1 MNIKIV
7 FLKLFLLTVL
17 FGMFFQASSQILQ
30 PVKWSFS
37 TEQISESEALL
48 VFKANID
55 AGWHLYAQ
63 DVPKGGPLPT
73 VIIFDKSASFQKLGK
88 ASETPKPKVEY
99 DATFEMNVGS
109 WEKQATFKQK
119 ISVLNTK
126 DFVIS
131 GRIEYMVCNEGSCI
145 PLEDDFS
152 FKVKGNPKATAVTE
166 SETPVETDTASPPV
180 NNDSLAPDTTAGI
193 ANEFVA
199 TEETP
204 VKKSLFWI
212 FIAGFIGGLIAL
224 LTPCVWPMIPMT
236 VSFFLK
242 RSKKR
247 SKAISDAIVYGLA
260 IIVIYVALGL
270 GVTLIFGADALNALS
285 TSALF
290 NILFFLLLVVFA
302 ISFFGAFE
310 LTLPSKWTNAMDRK
324 ADTTSGLLSIFFMA
338 FTLALVSFSCTGP
351 IIGTLLVEAVTQGAL
366 APTIGM
372 TGFATALAIP
382 FALFA
387 IFPSW
392 LNTMPKSG
400 GWMNAVKVTLGF
412 LELALALKFLSN
424 ADLAYHWG
432 ILDREVFIVLWISI
446 FALLGIYY
454 MGWYK
459 LKHDDD
465 SRHVSV
471 PKLFLAII
479 SFSFAIYMI
488 PGLWGAPL
496 KAISAFTPPIFT
508 QDFNLNDNVVHAK
521 FDDYDLGMEYAR
533 RTGKPVIVDYTGW
546 GCVNCREMEAAVW
559 TDPKVAKLLLED
571 YVLISLYVDDKTD
584 LPEQEQIEVDFG
596 GKTRMLRTIGNK
608 WSHHQ
613 ASNFGT
619 NSQPYYVLLDNQG
632 KLLAKPRAY
641 DKDVQKYIEWLE
653 AGLKEYQSRKGK

>member
-1 MNIKIV
+1 M
-7 FLKLFLLTVL
+7 LRLPLLRKLMVVAAWLLA
-17 FGMFFQASSQILQ
+17 ASPSVAQILQ
-30 PVKWSFS
+30 PVKWTFS
-37 TEQISESEALL
+37 TEVISESEVNL
-48 VFKANID
+48 VFKADID
-55 AGWHLYAQ
+55 KSWHLYAQ

-73 VIIFDKSASFQKLGK
+73 VFIYDASDGFQRIGK
-88 ASETPKPKVEY
+88 ALETPKSKVEY

-109 WEKQATFKQK
+109 WEKQVSFRQK
-119 ISVLNTK
+119 IKVTSVK
-126 DFVIS
+126 DFKIA

-152 FKVKGNPKATAVTE
+152 FNIKGNPKGGEVAQPNPQPEPEPEQPVTE
-166 SETPVETDTASPPV
+166 LDTLSA
-180 NNDSLAPDTTAGI
+180 DTTKAVVQ
-193 ANEFVA
+193 EFSA
-199 TEETP
+199 TEETTEERT
-204 VKKSLFWI
+204 LWWI
-212 FIAGFIGGLIAL
+212 FIAGFLGGLIAL

-247 SKAISDAIVYGLA
+247 SKAIADALIYGLA
-260 IIVIYVALGL
+260 IIVIYVSLGL

-285 TSALF
+285 TSAFF
-290 NILFFLLLVVFA
+290 NLLFFLLLVVFA
-302 ISFFGAFE
+302 IAFFGAFE

-351 IIGTLLVEAVTQGAL
+351 IIGTLLVEAVTQGVL

-372 TGFATALAIP
+372 IGFATALAIP

-392 LNTMPKSG
+392 LNSMPKSG
-400 GWMNAVKVTLGF
+400 GWMNSVKVTLGF

-432 ILDREVFIVLWISI
+432 ILDREVFIVLWIAI
-446 FALLGIYY
+446 FALMGAYY
-454 MGWYK
+454 MGWFR
-459 LKHDDD
+459 LKHDDETK
-465 SRHVSV
+465 HVSV

-479 SFSFAIYMI
+479 SFSFAVYMV

-508 QDFNLNDNVVHAK
+508 QDFNLNENVVHAK
-521 FDDYDLGMEYAR
+521 FDDYDLGMEAAR
-533 RTGKPVIVDYTGW
+533 RSGKPVIVDYTGW

-559 TDPKVAKLLLED
+559 TDSRVAKLLLED
-571 YVLISLYVDDKTD
+571 YVLVSLYVDDKRE
-584 LPEQEQIEVDFG
+584 LPENEQIEVDFG
-596 GKTRMLRTIGNK
+596 GKTRKLRTVGNK

-613 ASNFGT
+613 ASLFET
-619 NSQPYYVLLDNQG
+619 NSQPYYVLLDNDG

-641 DKDVQKYIEWLE
+641 NKDVKAYIEWLE
-653 AGLKEYQSRKGK
+653 AGLKEYKLRKK